1 MNGDSGATAAI
12 EVAVSAW
19 TDAGQK
25 RTENQDQFLVADLSV
40 QPEAGGLLLQADDPL
55 DPAISPRFALGPR
68 GLLAMVAD
76 GMGGAAGGRIASQL
90 AVAWTYHELMQRW
103 GRDGAT
109 DVAPFVAALRDAITA
124 ANTKVHQHG
133 LSNPQFTGMGSTV
146 TAIGLLGD
154 AFYVAQVGDS
164 RAYLLRAGG
173 AHRLTRDQSL
183 VQRLIDAGALTP
195 EQAASSPHA
204 SVLLQALGTAS
215 DVQVEV
221 TWQHTLRG
229 DTLLLCSDGLFRV
242 VDDREIAAAAGA
254 LREPGLICRALVDL
268 ANDRGGPDNVTVV
281 AIRVDGDALQAP
293 DPAEPVAV
301 NAYTFVRA

>member
-1 MNGDSGATAAI
+1 MNGENGATAAI

-55 DPAISPRFALGPR
+55 DPAVSPRIALGPR
-68 GLLAMVAD
+68 GLLAIVAD

-90 AVAWTYHELMQRW
+90 AVAWTYHEVVQRW
-103 GRDGAT
+103 ALNGVQDA
-109 DVAPFVAALRDAITA
+109 APFVEALRDAITA
-124 ANTKVHQHG
+124 ANGKVHQHG
-133 LSNPQFTGMGSTV
+133 LNHPEFTGMGSTL
-146 TAIGLLGD
+146 TAVGLLGN

-164 RAYLLRAGG
+164 RAYLLRSGG

-215 DVQVEV
+215 EIRVEV

-229 DTLLLCSDGLFRV
+229 DILLLCSDGLFRV
-242 VDDREIAAAAGA
+242 VDEREITSAAAA
-254 LREPGLICRALVDL
+254 LHEPGLICRALVDL
-268 ANDRGGPDNVTVV
+268 ANDRGGPDNITVV
-281 AIRVDGDALQAP
+281 AIRTDGDGLGAP

-301 NAYTFVRA
+301 NAYTFVQA